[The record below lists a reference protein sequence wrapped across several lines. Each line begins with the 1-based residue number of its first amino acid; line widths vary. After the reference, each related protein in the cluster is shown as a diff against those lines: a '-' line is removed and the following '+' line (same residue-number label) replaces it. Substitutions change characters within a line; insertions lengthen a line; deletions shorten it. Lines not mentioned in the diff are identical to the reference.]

1 MLMER
6 LPESFISN
14 SYALHADK
22 QRQFLCRLAL
32 DAIVRLIFF
41 FFFFLIEI
49 LPLPPSFFVS
59 L

>member
-22 QRQFLCRLAL
+22 QRQFLCRLAV
-32 DAIVRLIFF
+32 DAIVRF

-49 LPLPPSFFVS
+49 LPLPPSFFLS